1 MRLATP
7 LLILTLLAA
16 LAGCGG
22 SSEATNGTAPSGAGG
37 DSVAQVRAAWEQNR
51 DCKRPPGA
59 SRWGCSVG
67 SYRCQSVVSDRG
79 WSTSCSKPGRSVS
92 FTVRP

>member
-1 MRLATP
+1 MRLAT
-7 LLILTLLAA
+7 LLSVLALFAA
-16 LAGCGG
+16 LSGCGSSDETTGTIVPVPAAG
-22 SSEATNGTAPSGAGG
+22 SN
-37 DSVAQVRAAWEQNR
+37 AQVRAAWER
-51 DCKRPPGA
+51 SPDCERPPGA

-67 SYRCQSVVSDRG
+67 SFRCQSVVSDRG